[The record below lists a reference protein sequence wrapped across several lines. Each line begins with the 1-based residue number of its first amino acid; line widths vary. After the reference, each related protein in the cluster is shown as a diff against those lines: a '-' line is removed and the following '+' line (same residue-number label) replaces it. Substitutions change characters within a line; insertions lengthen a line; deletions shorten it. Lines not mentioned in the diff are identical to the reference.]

1 MRIKANNP
9 LKKEFNNAQKKI
21 DSPEDAVEIAKDLIT
36 DWKKEHLIVL
46 FVDSRGRC
54 MGAEVVGI
62 GTISQTITHPR
73 EIFSPAIVARATG
86 VVVLHNHP
94 TGDLKPSQQDIN
106 TTYTLEKGAELLRL
120 NFLDHIIFIMN
131 GDWFSIKN
139 SSN

>member
-1 MRIKANNP
+1 
-9 LKKEFNNAQKKI
+9 
-21 DSPEDAVEIAKDLIT
+21 
-36 DWKKEHLIVL
+36 
-46 FVDSRGRC
+46 

-106 TTYTLEKGAELLRL
+106 TTEVLMKGASVLRL

-131 GDWFSIKN
+131 GEWSSIKD
-139 SSN
+139 SMVE

>member
-1 MRIKANNP
+1 MKIKPNNP
-9 LKKEFNNAQKKI
+9 LKKEFNNEQKKI

-94 TGDLKPSQQDIN
+94 TGDLKPSQQDI
-106 TTYTLEKGAELLRL
+106 TTTDVLEKGADILRL
-120 NFLDHIIFIMN
+120 NFLDHIIFITN